1 MFLIFYAGD
10 SNRPTSCEA
19 HQITRSKA
27 RSACFGGS
35 NPPGSSNFP
44 DKARQ
49 TQHMEIFCY
58 KHYEKCEVFR
68 MVMDAKYHDE
78 K

>member
-1 MFLIFYAGD
+1 MSKHSYHGSRQVYVVCPFFRGYTPTTLRCEGFDDGVGTT
-10 SNRPTSCEA
+10 STFPNR
-19 HQITRSKA
+19 
-27 RSACFGGS
+27 
-35 NPPGSSNFP
+35 
-44 DKARQ
+44 ARQ